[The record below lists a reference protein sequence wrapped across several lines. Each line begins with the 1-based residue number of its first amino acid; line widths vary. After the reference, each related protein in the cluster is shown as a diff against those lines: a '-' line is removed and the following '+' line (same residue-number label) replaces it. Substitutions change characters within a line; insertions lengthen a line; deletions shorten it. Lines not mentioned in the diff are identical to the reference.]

1 MNAGEHI
8 PDAPTQP
15 RVELFVRSLAPETAR
30 TSQETV
36 IQTLRDLE
44 KTGTLDSVE
53 IHVAG
58 ECVCP
63 STAAAE
69 TDTGRFLLS
78 RYETF
83 TEWAT
88 SQNAELAGFRNR
100 CVDSMLCGDTV
111 TGISFPRLCMAVFDR
126 NEIQLVA
133 PVSDDGETLS
143 VEDVLTSLLDWEE

>member
-1 MNAGEHI
+1 MNASEHI
-8 PDAPTQP
+8 PDAPMQP

-30 TSQETV
+30 ASQETI

-53 IHVAG
+53 LHVAG

-69 TDTGRFLLS
+69 TDTGQFLLS

-88 SQNAELAGFRNR
+88 SQDVELVGFRNR

-111 TGISFPRLCMAVFDR
+111 TGISFPRLCIAVFER
-126 NEIQLVA
+126 NEVELVA
-133 PVSDDGETLS
+133 PVSDASETVS
-143 VEDVLTSLLDWEE
+143 VEDTVTRLLDWED